1 MNDDA
6 GRCLALA
13 DSAFAARDYDGAAE
27 HLSAAIREL
36 SATGDRRE
44 TALACARLGEVLA
57 NFVGNLT
64 AARAWFLRAKR
75 LIDAEPPCVEQGWV
89 AVAAMGCDVDDP
101 DVLLADAELALER
114 ARRFGDVDLEAKAL
128 ADCGLAHVQHGR
140 IRDGM
145 ALLDEAMALVCGPAE
160 DQQIAGKSVCSFF
173 TACYFACD
181 FDRAGSWVELLQRRG
196 VIGESPGSPIYL
208 ASHCD
213 AVQATLLCELGQWSA
228 AEAVLRRAD
237 AEFERVMAV
246 PSWHPRIA
254 LAELRIRQGRLTDAE
269 ELLLGREGHIEALLP
284 SARMHLARGDVE
296 LARATA
302 ERGLRALRDDRLRT
316 AELLALLVDV
326 EIAAG
331 DPIAA
336 SERCEQLAARVS
348 EIDVP
353 ALRGRFARAR
363 ARSQAA
369 SGDLVAAIE
378 TVEEAL
384 DTLPGA
390 TRLPLLR
397 ALLHV
402 DLARLHDAV
411 GNVAAAA
418 VEARRA
424 TTALADLDVVLAEED
439 ATLLRRLTDGDDA
452 TTASAASAATVRTA
466 LLARDGKG
474 WIVTCDRTRAKLG
487 GSKGMQY
494 LAQLVRNPGVERHA
508 LDLVDAV
515 EGVSTDGIDR
525 RRLGDAG
532 ELLDARARS
541 SYRREIEGL
550 RSEID
555 DALARGDDTR
565 AVELQE
571 QVDQLVAELAR
582 AFGLGGRARTSGS
595 AAERA
600 RLNVTRAIRTAISRI
615 RAVQPEVGA
624 ALDRGIKT
632 GVYCQFAPA
641 PDEGVRVVVQ
651 S

>member
-1 MNDDA
+1 MDEGA
-6 GRCLALA
+6 AQHLELANA
-13 DSAFAARDYDGAAE
+13 AFGELDYDGAAE
-27 HLSAAIREL
+27 HLSAAIRVL
-36 SATGDRRE
+36 SAAGDQRG
-44 TALACARLGEVLA
+44 AAVACARLGDLLA

-64 AARAWFLRAKR
+64 AARAWFVRAKR
-75 LIDAEPPCVEQGWV
+75 LIDADPPCVEQGWV

-101 DVLLADAELALER
+101 DALLADAELALER

-128 ADCGLAHVQHGR
+128 ADYGLAHVQQGR
-140 IRDGM
+140 IEEGM
-145 ALLDEAMALVCGPAE
+145 AFLDEAMALVCGPAE
-160 DQQIAGKSVCSFF
+160 DHETAGRSVCSFF

-181 FDRAGSWVELLQRRG
+181 FDRAGSWVDLLQRRG
-196 VIGESPGSPIYL
+196 VLGEAPGSPVYV
-208 ASHCD
+208 ASHCN

-228 AEAVLRRAD
+228 AEAMLLRAD
-237 AEFERVMAV
+237 AEFERAMAI

-269 ELLLGREGHIEALLP
+269 RLLLGREGHIEALLP

-302 ERGLRALRDDRLRT
+302 ERGLRALGDDRLRT

-331 DPIAA
+331 DTAAA
-336 SERCEQLAARVS
+336 SARCAELAGRAA

-363 ARSQAA
+363 ARSEAA
-369 SGDLVAAIE
+369 SGDLVGAIA
-378 TVEEAL
+378 TIEEAL
-384 DTLPGA
+384 DALPDDA
-390 TRLPLLR
+390 RLPLLQ
-397 ALLHV
+397 AVLHV
-402 DLARLHDAV
+402 DLARLHDRI
-411 GNVAAAA
+411 GNAAAA
-418 VEARRA
+418 TVEARRA
-424 TTALADLDVVLAEED
+424 AAVLADLDVVLAD
-439 ATLLRRLTDGDDA
+439 DDTALLRRLTDSDV
-452 TTASAASAATVRTA
+452 TAAAAVTPAVRTA
-466 LLARDGKG
+466 VVASDGRG
-474 WIVTCDRTRAKLG
+474 WIVTCDGTRAKLG
-487 GSKGMQY
+487 ASKGMQY
-494 LAQLVRNPGVERHA
+494 LVQLLRNPGVERHA

-515 EGVSTDGIDR
+515 EGVSTEGIDR

-532 ELLDARARS
+532 ELLDARGRS
-541 SYRREIEGL
+541 AYRRKIEQL

-565 AVELQE
+565 AVEMQE

-582 AFGLGGRARTSGS
+582 AFGLGGRARAAGS

-600 RLNVTRAIRTAISRI
+600 RLNVTRALRAAIARI
-615 RAVQPEVGA
+615 GTVLPEVGA

-632 GVYCQFAPA
+632 GLYCQFT
-641 PDEGVRVVVQ
+641 PDPQEDVRFVVQ